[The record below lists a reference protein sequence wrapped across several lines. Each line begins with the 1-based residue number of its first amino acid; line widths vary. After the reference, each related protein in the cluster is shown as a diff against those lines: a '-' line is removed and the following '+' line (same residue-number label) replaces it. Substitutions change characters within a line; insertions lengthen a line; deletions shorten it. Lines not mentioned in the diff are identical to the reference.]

1 MKIWMKYLVA
11 AILGAAVALVL
22 PASDAGAA
30 KALSTIFGIAVHIG
44 RYALIPLIFFSLPV
58 AVFELHEDKAFWK
71 DLGKATLF
79 LLVSVVA
86 FTFLGVIGAAI
97 FHPARIPLVAD
108 TAAAIPV
115 PGIAQYLDTVFPSS
129 VFATLVQGD
138 YLLPICLLAVFL
150 GLSFSHERALTKPAI
165 LVFDALSR
173 AFYHINS
180 IFTEFLGILVIGV
193 SSWSVFELRASLSGA
208 FYRPLL
214 LVIGVETLVM
224 ALVVVPLALFLLLGR
239 KNPYRYLYA
248 IIGPA
253 LAGLMSG
260 DAYFPLGS
268 LMKHVRESLGVRR
281 RASAI
286 ALPLAAIFGRAG
298 TVLVTATTFVVVLAS
313 YSDLGLSAGTL
324 LWILAAA
331 PLITLVLGTVPGT
344 GTITALVV
352 LSALY
357 GRGFENGY
365 LIAVPVALPLS
376 AAGAFLDIIWAG
388 VASLVLARREG
399 YAKEREARF
408 FI

>member
-1 MKIWMKYLVA
+1 MKIWLKYLLA
-11 AILGAAVALVL
+11 AIVGSAIALVL
-22 PASDAGAA
+22 PASDAGAS
-30 KALSTIFGIAVHIG
+30 KILSTIFGIAVHVG

-58 AVFELHEDKAFWK
+58 AVFELNEDKEFWK
-71 DLGKATLF
+71 DLGRAAFF
-79 LLVSVVA
+79 LVLSVMA
-86 FTFLGVIGAAI
+86 FTFLGVLGAAI

-115 PGIAQYLDTVFPSS
+115 PGIEQYLDAIFPSS
-129 VFATLVQGD
+129 VFATLTQGD
-138 YLLPICLLAVFL
+138 YLFPICLLAVFL

-173 AFYHINS
+173 AFYHINAV
-180 IFTEFLGILVIGV
+180 FTEFLGILIIGV
-193 SSWSVFELRASLSGA
+193 SAWSVFELRSALSGDY
-208 FYRPLL
+208 YRPLL

-224 ALVVVPLALFLLLGR
+224 ALVIVPLVLFLFLDR

-248 IIGPA
+248 ILGPA

-286 ALPLAAIFGRAG
+286 ALPMAAIFGRAG
-298 TVLVTATTFVVVLAS
+298 TVLVTATTFVVILAS

-324 LWILAAA
+324 LWILGAA
-331 PLITLVLGTVPGT
+331 PLITLILGTVPGT
-344 GTITALVV
+344 GTMTALVA

-365 LIAVPVALPLS
+365 LIAVPIALPLS

-399 YAKEREARF
+399 HAKEREARF

>member
-1 MKIWMKYLVA
+1 MKIWLKYLIA
-11 AILGAAVALVL
+11 ALVGSAIALVL
-22 PASDAGAA
+22 PASDAGAS
-30 KALSTIFGIAVHIG
+30 KVLSTIFGIAVHVG
-44 RYALIPLIFFSLPV
+44 RYALIPLVFFSLPV
-58 AVFELHEDKAFWK
+58 AVFELNEDREFWK
-71 DLGKATLF
+71 DLGRAALF
-79 LLVSVVA
+79 LVISVLA
-86 FTFLGVIGAAI
+86 FTLLGVLGAAI

-108 TAAAIPV
+108 SAAAIPV
-115 PGIAQYLDTVFPSS
+115 PGVAQYLDAIFPSS
-129 VFATLVQGD
+129 VFATLIQGD
-138 YLLPICLLAVFL
+138 YLLPVCLLSVFL
-150 GLSFSHERALTKPAI
+150 GLAFSHERALTKPAI

-173 AFYHINS
+173 AFYHINAV
-180 IFTEFLGILVIGV
+180 FAEFLGILIIGV
-193 SSWSVFELRASLSGA
+193 SAWSVFELRSALSGDY
-208 FYRPLL
+208 YRPLL
-214 LVIGVETLVM
+214 LVVGVETLVM
-224 ALVVVPLALFLLLGR
+224 ALVIVPLALFLLLDR

-248 IIGPA
+248 ILGPA
-253 LAGLMSG
+253 IAGLMSG

-281 RASAI
+281 RASAL

-324 LWILAAA
+324 LWILGAA
-331 PLITLVLGTVPGT
+331 PLVTLLLGTIPGT
-344 GTITALVV
+344 GTMTALVA

-388 VASLVLARREG
+388 VVSLVLARREG